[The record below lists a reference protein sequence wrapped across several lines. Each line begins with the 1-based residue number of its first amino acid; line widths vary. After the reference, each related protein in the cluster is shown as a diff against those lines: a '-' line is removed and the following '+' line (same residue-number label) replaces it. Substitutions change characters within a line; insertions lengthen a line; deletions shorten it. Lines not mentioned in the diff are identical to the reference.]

1 MKVCHNYVYM
11 TYVNVYMTYVLKY
24 KHITPDVGDCS
35 GLFRYIKQGET
46 WQSGYVES
54 ADRRYNKGHF
64 ANTE

>member
-1 MKVCHNYVYM
+1 
-11 TYVNVYMTYVLKY
+11 MTYVLKY

-35 GLFRYIKQGET
+35 GFFRYIKQGET

-64 ANTE
+64 ANAE